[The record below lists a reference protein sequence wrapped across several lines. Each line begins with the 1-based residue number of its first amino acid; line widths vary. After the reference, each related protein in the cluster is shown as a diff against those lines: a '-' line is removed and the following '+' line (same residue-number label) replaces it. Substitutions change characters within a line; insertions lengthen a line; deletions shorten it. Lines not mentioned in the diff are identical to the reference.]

1 MRYFVVQVKQ
11 QYVANRYASS
21 HMTSDVEEA
30 FAYTSYDEA
39 IAAANE
45 LQGIVITQDVS
56 LEELEQVDFDQVEL
70 LDESFYMQIDYLA

>member
-1 MRYFVVQVKQ
+1 MRYFVVQVEQ

-21 HMTSDVEEA
+21 QLTHDVEEA

-45 LQGIVITQDVS
+45 LRGIVVEQYVS
-56 LEELEQVDFDQVEL
+56 YEELDDIDFEQMEL
-70 LDESFYMQIDYLA
+70 LDESFQVDYLA

>member
-1 MRYFVVQVKQ
+1 MRYFVVQVEQ

-21 HMTSDVEEA
+21 QLTDDVEEA

-45 LQGIVITQDVS
+45 LRGIVVEQYVS
-56 LEELEQVDFDQVEL
+56 YEELDDIDFEQMEL
-70 LDESFYMQIDYLA
+70 LDESFQVDYLA